1 LTEEESVFQYVVKR
15 LLQALPLMIGVSM
28 IGFAMMHLAPGGPL
42 AVYTLNPTITA
53 QDIERIK
60 HVFGLDQPIYI
71 QYLKW
76 AYGMFTGNW
85 GYTFFGGR
93 PVLNVIMERVPAT
106 ILLMGSGM
114 SIAIIIGL
122 LIGILGAVRRYSVF
136 DYLATT
142 GAMVTLSFPTFW
154 FGLMTIFIF
163 SVKLGWLPSGGMY
176 TLGGDEGILDQL
188 RHLILPSMVLGLVLC
203 AQWSRYTRSSF
214 LEVIHQDYIRTAR
227 SKGLSGGRILLR
239 HAFPNAM
246 APLIAL
252 AGVQLPWLFSGAL
265 ITETIFGWPGMGRLF
280 VDSLTMKEYP
290 VLMGMIMVTAIAVIL
305 GNLLAD
311 VFNAIIDPRIRL
323 N

>member
-1 LTEEESVFQYVVKR
+1 MFQFIVKR
-15 LLQALPLMIGVSM
+15 ILQAIPLLIGVSV

-60 HVFGLDQPIYI
+60 QVFGLDQPVYI

-76 AYGMFTGNW
+76 AGGMFTGNW
-85 GYTFFGGR
+85 GNTFFGGR
-93 PVLNVIMERVPAT
+93 PVLDVILERMPAT
-106 ILLMGSGM
+106 FLLMGSGM
-114 SIAIIIGL
+114 SLAVVIGM

-142 GAMVTLSFPTFW
+142 GAMVALSFPTFW
-154 FGLMTIFIF
+154 FGLMAIFIF
-163 SVKLGWLPSGGMY
+163 ALKLGWLPSGGMY
-176 TLGGDEGILDQL
+176 TLGGDEDILDL
-188 RHLILPSMVLGLVLC
+188 VRHLILPTVVLSLVLV

-214 LEVIHQDYIRTAR
+214 LEVIHQDYIRTAK
-227 SKGLSGGRILLR
+227 SKGLSAKRVLFR
-239 HAFPNAM
+239 HAFPNAL

-252 AGVQLPWLFSGAL
+252 AGVQMPWLFSGAL
-265 ITETIFGWPGMGRLF
+265 VTETIFGWPGMGRLF

-290 VLMGMIMVTAIAVIL
+290 VLMGMVMITAIAVIL

-311 VFNAIIDPRIRL
+311 VINALIDPRIRL
-323 N
+323 E

>member
-1 LTEEESVFQYVVKR
+1 MLQYIVKR
-15 LLQALPLMIGVSM
+15 LLQAVPLLIGVSI

-42 AVYTLNPTITA
+42 AIYTLNPTITA

-60 HVFGLDQPIYI
+60 HVFGLDQPLYI

-76 AYGMFTGNW
+76 AAGMFTGNW
-85 GYTFFGGR
+85 GNTFFGGR
-93 PVLNVIMERVPAT
+93 PVLDVIMERVPAT
-106 ILLMGSGM
+106 LLLMGSGM
-114 SIAIIIGL
+114 SVAMIIGM
-122 LIGILGAVRRYSVF
+122 LIGILGAVKRYSIF

-154 FGLMTIFIF
+154 FGLMMIFVF
-163 SVKLGWLPSGGMY
+163 SLQLGWLPSGGMF
-176 TLGGDEGILDQL
+176 TLGGDEDLLDL
-188 RHLILPSMVLGLVLC
+188 LEHLILPTVVLALVLV

-227 SKGLSGGRILLR
+227 SKGISGSRILFR
-239 HAFPNAM
+239 HAFPNAV

-252 AGVQLPWLFSGAL
+252 AGIQLPWLFSGAL
-265 ITETIFGWPGMGRLF
+265 VTETIFGWPGMGRLF

-290 VLMGMIMVTAIAVIL
+290 VLMGMVMLTAMTVVI

-311 VFNAIIDPRIRL
+311 VLNALIDPRIRL
-323 N
+323 T

>member
-1 LTEEESVFQYVVKR
+1 LGQYILRR
-15 LLQALPLMIGVSM
+15 LLQAIPLLIGVSM
-28 IGFAMMHLAPGGPL
+28 LGFAMMHLAPGGPL

-60 HVFGLDQPIYI
+60 QVFGLDQPVYI

-85 GYTFFGGR
+85 GNTFFGGR
-93 PVLNVIMERVPAT
+93 PVLTVILERFPAT
-106 ILLMGSGM
+106 LLLMGSGM
-114 SIAIIIGL
+114 SLAIVIGM

-142 GAMVTLSFPTFW
+142 GAMVALSFPTFW
-154 FGLMTIFIF
+154 FGLMMIFIF
-163 SVKLGWLPSGGMY
+163 ALKLGWMPSGGMF
-176 TLGGDEGILDQL
+176 TLGGEEDVLDLL
-188 RHLILPSMVLGLVLC
+188 RHLAMPAIVLALVLV

-214 LEVIHQDYIRTAR
+214 LEVIHQDYIRTAK
-227 SKGLSGGRILLR
+227 SKGLAGGRILFR
-239 HAFPNAM
+239 HAFPNAV

-265 ITETIFGWPGMGRLF
+265 VTETIFGWPGMGRLF
-280 VDSLTMKEYP
+280 VDALTMKEYP
-290 VLMGMIMVTAIAVIL
+290 VLMGMVMITAGAVII

-311 VFNAIIDPRIRL
+311 VINALLDPRIRL
-323 N
+323 D

>member
-1 LTEEESVFQYVVKR
+1 
-15 LLQALPLMIGVSM
+15 MIGVSI
-28 IGFAMMHLAPGGPL
+28 IGFSMMHLAPGGPL

-53 QDIERIK
+53 QDIERIR

-85 GYTFFGGR
+85 GNTFFGGR
-93 PVLNVIMERVPAT
+93 PVLDVILERIPAT
-106 ILLMGSGM
+106 LLLMGSGM
-114 SIAIIIGL
+114 SLAMIIGMFV
-122 LIGILGAVRRYSVF
+122 GILGAVKRYSVF

-142 GAMVTLSFPTFW
+142 GAMVALSFPTFW

-163 SVKLGWLPSGGMY
+163 SLKLGWLPSGGMY
-176 TLGGDEGILDQL
+176 TLGGEEDLLDL
-188 RHLILPSMVLGLVLC
+188 AIHLALPTLVLALVLV

-227 SKGLSGGRILLR
+227 SKGLSGGRILFR
-239 HAFPNAM
+239 HAFPNAV
-246 APLIAL
+246 APLVAL
-252 AGVQLPWLFSGAL
+252 AGIQLPWLFSGAL

-280 VDSLTMKEYP
+280 VDALNMKEYP
-290 VLMGMIMVTAIAVIL
+290 ILMGMIMITALAVII

-311 VFNAIIDPRIRL
+311 VINASIDPRIRME
-323 N
+323 

>member
-1 LTEEESVFQYVVKR
+1 MFQFIIKR
-15 LLQALPLMIGVSM
+15 LLQAIPLLIGVSI

-71 QYLKW
+71 QYVKW
-76 AYGMFTGNW
+76 AAGIFTGNW
-85 GYTFFGGR
+85 GNTFFGGR
-93 PVLNVIMERVPAT
+93 PVLDVILERMPAT
-106 ILLMGSGM
+106 FLLMGSSMSVAIGIGM
-114 SIAIIIGL
+114 

-142 GAMVTLSFPTFW
+142 GAMVALSFPTFW

-163 SVKLGWLPSGGMY
+163 SLKLGWLPSGGMY
-176 TLGGDEGILDQL
+176 TLGGDEDILDL
-188 RHLILPSMVLGLVLC
+188 LKHLILPTVVLALVLV
-203 AQWSRYTRSSF
+203 AQWSRYSRSSF
-214 LEVIHQDYIRTAR
+214 LEVIHQDYIRTAK
-227 SKGLSGGRILLR
+227 SKGLSNLRVLFR
-239 HAFPNAM
+239 HAFPNAVS
-246 APLIAL
+246 PLIAL

-265 ITETIFGWPGMGRLF
+265 VTETIFGWPGMGRLF

-290 VLMGMIMVTAIAVIL
+290 VLMGMIMITAMAVII

-311 VFNAIIDPRIRL
+311 VINALIDPRIRL
-323 N
+323 ES